1 MNLAVVQLRTPLL
14 NVPVARVMVLAA
26 VKQAVEA
33 RADVVLLPE
42 LCTTGYPLT
51 SREEAL
57 TVAEPA
63 YGETAK
69 QVQALLTRMGSDAFV
84 AYGYPEVARN
94 GQLYNSMA
102 LVSARGV
109 EHNYRKV
116 ALYKADKPWATRGA
130 RHLLWSVKGLLVAP
144 GICAD
149 GSDSDYWGFLARA
162 QPDLVLFSSC
172 WVADP
177 VDPPEKWAVMTY
189 FGAYLAAAD
198 RWGEDRGVPYP
209 GRSCVMPPK
218 STGET
223 LVAAGETGDAV
234 LLCTVPCPRLAHR
247 RARASW

>member
-14 NVPVARVMVLAA
+14 DVPRARVMMLAA
-26 VKQAVEA
+26 VEQAVKA
-33 RADVVLLPE
+33 RADLVLLPE
-42 LCTTGYPLT
+42 LCTTGYPLN

-57 TVAEPA
+57 AVAEPA
-63 YGETAK
+63 KGGMTARM
-69 QVQALLTRMGSDAFV
+69 VQELLTRLGSDTLV
-84 AYGYPEVARN
+84 AYGYPEVARD
-94 GQLYNSMA
+94 GRLYNSMA

-109 EHNYRKV
+109 EQNYRKV

-130 RHLLWSVKGLLVAP
+130 RHMLWSVKGLLVAP

-149 GSDSDYWGFLARA
+149 GSDPDYWHYLAQA

-172 WVADP
+172 WVTDP

-209 GRSCVMPPK
+209 GRSCVMPPE
-218 STGET
+218 SEGET
-223 LVAAGETGDAV
+223 LVAAGETGDCI
-234 LLCTVPCPRLAHR
+234 LLCVVPDPE
-247 RARASW
+247 

>member
-14 NVPVARVMVLAA
+14 NVPRARAMMLAA
-26 VKQAVEA
+26 VEQAVKA
-33 RADVVLLPE
+33 RAEIVLLPE
-42 LCTTGYPLT
+42 LCTTGYPLN

-57 TVAEPA
+57 AVAEPTK
-63 YGETAK
+63 GGMTART
-69 QVQALLTRMGSDAFV
+69 VQELLVRLGSDALV
-84 AYGYPEVARN
+84 AYGYPEVARD
-94 GQLYNSMA
+94 GRLYNSMA

-109 EHNYRKV
+109 EQNYRKV

-130 RHLLWSVKGLLVAP
+130 RRMLWKVKGLLVAP

-149 GSDSDYWGFLARA
+149 GSDPDYWKFLARS

-172 WVADP
+172 WVTDP

-198 RWGEDRGVPYP
+198 RWGEDRGVSYP
-209 GRSCVMPPK
+209 GRSCVLPPE

-223 LVAAGETGDAV
+223 LVAAGETGDCI
-234 LLCTVPCPRLAHR
+234 LLCTVPAPEG
-247 RARASW
+247 